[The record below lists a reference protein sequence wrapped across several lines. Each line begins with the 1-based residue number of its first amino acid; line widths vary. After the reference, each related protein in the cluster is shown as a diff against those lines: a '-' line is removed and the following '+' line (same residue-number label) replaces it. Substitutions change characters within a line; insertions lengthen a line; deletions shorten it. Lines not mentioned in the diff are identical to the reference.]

1 MEKWCF
7 VAPLFTQF
15 LGCIVDIFGWPV
27 TVRNDDEERWAQ
39 RWTDLYLHFRGKRV
53 KGGGGLVLDH
63 LLSQFTLISAQGQT
77 LDKNLHHGD
86 RERMHNVHWTS
97 HLMTFCWYLRRWD
110 WNLCS
115 TNIVW
120 VLVLVTIFCTR
131 KIPRQSSIECVC
143 ARWCQSFRICIEI
156 SPMLENHWIFTT
168 SVSERKPSKSDKI
181 WFILLRPDWTVSH
194 QGLNWLVGVNDRLNS
209 HICISQWQGPGLL
222 VNCPIPNLLM
232 LCFYKLAQAII
243 FPTLCWRCA
252 LWWWWKSW
260 YVYCLVLNQ
269 PLEQLLIQLVL
280 SLSKNYTVQ
289 LQIRELGCWYICP
302 MPRKEQLDVGWLSGK
317 GLRLNIS

>member
-1 MEKWCF
+1 M
-7 VAPLFTQF
+7 
-15 LGCIVDIFGWPV
+15 
-27 TVRNDDEERWAQ
+27 
-39 RWTDLYLHFRGKRV
+39 
-53 KGGGGLVLDH
+53 LDH
-63 LLSQFTLISAQGQT
+63 LLSQFTLVSAQGQT

-194 QGLNWLVGVNDRLNS
+194 QGLNWLVGKWPFEFTYLYFSYCVWKELKPYFCSKAFIIQFIMKRKWVN
-209 HICISQWQGPGLL
+209 
-222 VNCPIPNLLM
+222 
-232 LCFYKLAQAII
+232 
-243 FPTLCWRCA
+243 T
-252 LWWWWKSW
+252 
-260 YVYCLVLNQ
+260 
-269 PLEQLLIQLVL
+269 
-280 SLSKNYTVQ
+280 KN
-289 LQIRELGCWYICP
+289 E
-302 MPRKEQLDVGWLSGK
+302 
-317 GLRLNIS
+317 